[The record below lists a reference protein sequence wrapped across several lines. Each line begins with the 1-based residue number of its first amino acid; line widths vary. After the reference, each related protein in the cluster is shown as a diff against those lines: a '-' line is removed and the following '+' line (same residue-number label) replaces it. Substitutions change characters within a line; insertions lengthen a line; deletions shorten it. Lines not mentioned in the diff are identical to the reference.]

1 MPEIIT
7 LPDDVVVPFDT
18 EVNLL
23 QALIE
28 KGIPITHLC
37 GGKARCSTCRVH
49 VLEGLSGL
57 SGRTEK
63 ETAMAAKL
71 DFPNDIRLACQTT
84 AWDSVTLRRLVLDKA
99 DAALASQLGEHTFA
113 GPVGREVDV
122 AIMFADVAGY
132 TTMADALPAYDIV
145 HLLNRFFNAAGAVV
159 ESNSGRVDNY
169 MGDAILALFGVD
181 REPMPALWAIRSGLG
196 VLEAARDLSHYV
208 ERIYGMSFGVRV
220 GVDFGQVIFGLM
232 GSESSARET
241 AIGDAVNVAARLQT
255 ANKET
260 GTDMLVSDVV
270 YKACATDVDFGRK
283 FQLDLRGK
291 VGRVAAHE
299 VIGLRAGSDTETS

>member
-7 LPDDVVVPFDT
+7 LPDDVVVSFDT

-23 QALIE
+23 KALVE

-37 GGKARCSTCRVH
+37 GGKARCSTCRVN
-49 VLEGLSGL
+49 VLEGLAGL

-63 ETAMAAKL
+63 ETAMADKL
-71 DFPNDIRLACQTT
+71 DFPDHIRLACQTT
-84 AWDSVTLRRLVLDKA
+84 ASDSVKLRRLVLDEA
-99 DAALASQLGEHTFA
+99 DEVLASQLGKHTFA

-145 HLLNRFFNAAGAVV
+145 HLLNRFFNAAGTVV

-181 REPMPALWAIRSGLG
+181 GEPTPALSAIRSGLG
-196 VLEAARDLSHYV
+196 VLEAARDLSRYV

-220 GVDFGQVIFGLM
+220 GVDFGQVVFGLM
-232 GSESSARET
+232 GAESSARET
-241 AIGDAVNVAARLQT
+241 AIGDAVNVASRLQT
-255 ANKET
+255 ANKKT
-260 GTDMLVSDVV
+260 GTAMLASDVV
-270 YKACATDVDFGRK
+270 YQDCAGEVDFGRR
-283 FQLDLRGK
+283 FELDLRGK
-291 VGRVAAHE
+291 VGRVVAHD
-299 VIGLRAGSDTETS
+299 VIGLRAGPSPPSS